1 MEKSTLQQLINQ
13 TGEAL
18 VQAGA
23 SSYYQKV
30 FKTLTKQLLLYSH
43 EQGTDSFSMDFGLQF
58 LEDHYSMSSKIA
70 LKKWCTAYA
79 RCINALAEYQRSGN
93 VVLYLAMDKRA
104 YTFPEGF
111 RYSAEAY
118 ISHREDIGIIK
129 KSNKI
134 FSLYLERFFAF
145 LSRKNIASLDT
156 LSLKDV
162 LDFMASLNC
171 YEKPTINHTM
181 RAVRYYLKYCH
192 EHGLMEQEMFSKLPN
207 PHYNRQSR
215 LPSSYSANEV
225 TKLLDSIDLGNP
237 CGIRDYAII
246 LLIARLGLRSSDV
259 ANLRFSNI
267 DWEREV
273 IHLNQVKTGNPLELP
288 LLEDIGEAII
298 NYLKNARPKTDSDHV
313 FVRQLPPYTDF
324 NPGAVGALVRVRL
337 QRSGIH
343 LEGKK
348 KGSHTLRHS
357 LASRLLEHEIPLPVI
372 SEILG
377 HTTTE
382 TTMAYLRIDITE
394 LRKCA
399 LEVAI

>member
-30 FKTLTKQLLLYSH
+30 FKTLTKQLLIYSH

-171 YEKPTINHTM
+171 YH
-181 RAVRYYLKYCH
+181 
-192 EHGLMEQEMFSKLPN
+192 QF
-207 PHYNRQSR
+207 
-215 LPSSYSANEV
+215 
-225 TKLLDSIDLGNP
+225 
-237 CGIRDYAII
+237 
-246 LLIARLGLRSSDV
+246 
-259 ANLRFSNI
+259 
-267 DWEREV
+267 
-273 IHLNQVKTGNPLELP
+273 
-288 LLEDIGEAII
+288 
-298 NYLKNARPKTDSDHV
+298 
-313 FVRQLPPYTDF
+313 
-324 NPGAVGALVRVRL
+324 
-337 QRSGIH
+337 
-343 LEGKK
+343 
-348 KGSHTLRHS
+348 
-357 LASRLLEHEIPLPVI
+357 
-372 SEILG
+372 
-377 HTTTE
+377 TTF
-382 TTMAYLRIDITE
+382 
-394 LRKCA
+394 
-399 LEVAI
+399 